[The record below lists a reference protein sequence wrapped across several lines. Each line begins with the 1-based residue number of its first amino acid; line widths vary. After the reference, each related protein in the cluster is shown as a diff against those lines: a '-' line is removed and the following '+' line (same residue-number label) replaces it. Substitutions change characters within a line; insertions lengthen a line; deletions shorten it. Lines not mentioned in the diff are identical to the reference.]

1 MGEARRKGTY
11 EERKSMAL
19 DKKQERADEI
29 RAALKVKAEEVR
41 AAHEKAAEDA
51 RINGTP
57 APLPPRPSK
66 SISLGDRRR
75 LLGAAFAALAAA
87 GAIR

>member
-19 DKKQERADEI
+19 DKKQETARQI
-29 RAALKVKAEEVR
+29 QSALKVKAEEVR
-41 AAHEKAAEDA
+41 AAHEKAVEEA
-51 RINGTP
+51 RIAGTP

-66 SISLGDRRR
+66 SISMGDRR

-87 GAIR
+87 SAIR